1 MPKRI
6 LTYQLSDYMPPECAC
21 PVEKRLQRIVG
32 VETVAVD
39 TLGETVRITCDPE
52 KTQEQ
57 EVQEVLRRCGVE
69 CAPITARHA
78 AKQSHAV
85 AHHEQMKQGEHAAH
99 EGAGHD
105 HHAMMERDFR
115 KRFFVVAAL
124 TAPILILSPTI
135 QEWLGFQFSFPGI
148 RYLLFVLA
156 SVVTLYGTWPFFKGV
171 GKALRRRVLDMS
183 VLVSI
188 AVLAGYLF
196 SVGSTFAFEGVDFY
210 WEISTLVAVLLFGHW
225 LEMRAVRGTSGALK
239 ELLKLIPSVAH
250 RLADGEVKDVATSS
264 LAIGDLVLVRPGEQV
279 PVDGEVVEGESSVNE
294 AMVTGES
301 KPVFKKVGDA
311 AIAGTVNGDGALK
324 LRVSRVGN
332 NTTLAQIVRLVREAQ
347 ASKPPVQRLADR
359 AAHWLTIIAV
369 AVGLATFLFW
379 FASGNQPFVFAL
391 TLAVTVLVIAC
402 PHALG
407 LAIPVVTTI
416 STTLGAR
423 YGMLIRN
430 AQATESARRLTA
442 VVFDKTGT
450 LTRGEFGVTD
460 VITFAEAD
468 KDRLLQLIA
477 GAEQASE
484 HTIAQGIV
492 RSAKERS
499 LSLPEAETFQA
510 IPGKGAQARVQGQTL
525 YVGNRALMDDIGVKG
540 TDDPR
545 LSELEQE
552 GKTVVFAAIAGK
564 LLGALAL
571 ADVIR
576 EESYEAVSALKA
588 MGVKVAMLTGDT
600 ERVAEWVGRELGLDV
615 VFSEVKPEE
624 KTAKIAELQAQEHVV
639 AMVGDGIND
648 APAFSEGRCRHRH
661 WCGHQRSD

>member
-1 MPKRI
+1 VLVERGRKRVIVEEVGEMPKRI

-239 ELLKLIPSVAH
+239 ELLTQTYPLCGSPS
-250 RLADGEVKDVATSS
+250 
-264 LAIGDLVLVRPGEQV
+264 
-279 PVDGEVVEGESSVNE
+279 
-294 AMVTGES
+294 
-301 KPVFKKVGDA
+301 
-311 AIAGTVNGDGALK
+311 
-324 LRVSRVGN
+324 
-332 NTTLAQIVRLVREAQ
+332 
-347 ASKPPVQRLADR
+347 
-359 AAHWLTIIAV
+359 
-369 AVGLATFLFW
+369 
-379 FASGNQPFVFAL
+379 
-391 TLAVTVLVIAC
+391 C
-402 PHALG
+402 
-407 LAIPVVTTI
+407 
-416 STTLGAR
+416 
-423 YGMLIRN
+423 
-430 AQATESARRLTA
+430 
-442 VVFDKTGT
+442 
-450 LTRGEFGVTD
+450 
-460 VITFAEAD
+460 
-468 KDRLLQLIA
+468 
-477 GAEQASE
+477 
-484 HTIAQGIV
+484 
-492 RSAKERS
+492 
-499 LSLPEAETFQA
+499 
-510 IPGKGAQARVQGQTL
+510 
-525 YVGNRALMDDIGVKG
+525 
-540 TDDPR
+540 
-545 LSELEQE
+545 
-552 GKTVVFAAIAGK
+552 
-564 LLGALAL
+564 
-571 ADVIR
+571 
-576 EESYEAVSALKA
+576 
-588 MGVKVAMLTGDT
+588 
-600 ERVAEWVGRELGLDV
+600 
-615 VFSEVKPEE
+615 
-624 KTAKIAELQAQEHVV
+624 
-639 AMVGDGIND
+639 
-648 APAFSEGRCRHRH
+648 
-661 WCGHQRSD
+661 